1 MSPVAITL
9 SLLLFSIVMFVWEKN
24 SFSRYGDDRLYYF
37 SGNRRF

>member
-24 SFSRYGDDRLYYF
+24 PSGRYGYDRLYYF
-37 SGNRRF
+37 